1 MLWLQGSGETEG
13 FFFIFSQRP
22 RTLGGFSFSFFFF
35 SFLTFVL
42 LWDQCEENVL
52 ARINKNKFVSLPKLC
67 FTQTFARQR
76 AKFPR
81 KGEAG
86 GKTPAQSISLSR
98 CFWSLSR

>member
-1 MLWLQGSGETEG
+1 MASGKWRDG
-13 FFFIFSQRP
+13 RLLLYFQSKAKDLRRIF
-22 RTLGGFSFSFFFF
+22 FFFF

-76 AKFPR
+76 AKFSR

-86 GKTPAQSISLSR
+86 AEKPRRSQSVFLVVFGL
-98 CFWSLSR
+98 CHGNK